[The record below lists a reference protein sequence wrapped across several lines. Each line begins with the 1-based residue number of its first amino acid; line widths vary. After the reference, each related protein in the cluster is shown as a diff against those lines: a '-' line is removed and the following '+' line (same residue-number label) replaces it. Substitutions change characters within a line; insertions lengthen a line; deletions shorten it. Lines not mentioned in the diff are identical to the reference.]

1 MGSTDGPHS
10 NSDMSGF
17 QSLHSNDKA
26 QRRNQNEATGGE
38 GSSSSGSTDESHSN
52 ISGFHSLHSNEKP
65 QKRTLGDIKSSQS
78 SLMSQPG
85 TLAST
90 EDASYASDSN
100 VTPGD
105 NKSSQC
111 SIMSRPGTLASTDDA
126 SYVKDPRVT
135 VTLDPPVCEADTSNN
150 AGSQG
155 NQNGATEGE
164 GASSSGSTD
173 GSHSDISGFHSLHS
187 NNRAQRRSSPDG
199 SPRRDLLK
207 PDSLSIKDVMAFALT
222 GRTLSTESSN
232 SDMSGCHSLHSNDEV
247 EGRTSGDTKSSQ
259 SNIMS
264 QPGTLASTENA
275 SYAKDSKVTPPMAAL
290 RSEKGTSSDSDDF
303 SKPATLASTES
314 APCDDAPQSPQFL
327 RSLSEVGSSSEISN
341 WHSLHS
347 TDRTPR
353 RPQLLRSLSEVGGSS
368 KISNWHSLRSTD
380 RTPRRRRL
388 HST

>member
-17 QSLHSNDKA
+17 QSLHSNDK
-26 QRRNQNEATGGE
+26 
-38 GSSSSGSTDESHSN
+38 
-52 ISGFHSLHSNEKP
+52 
-65 QKRTLGDIKSSQS
+65 
-78 SLMSQPG
+78 
-85 TLAST
+85 
-90 EDASYASDSN
+90 
-100 VTPGD
+100 
-105 NKSSQC
+105 
-111 SIMSRPGTLASTDDA
+111 
-126 SYVKDPRVT
+126 
-135 VTLDPPVCEADTSNN
+135 
-150 AGSQG
+150 
-155 NQNGATEGE
+155 
-164 GASSSGSTD
+164 
-173 GSHSDISGFHSLHS
+173 
-187 NNRAQRRSSPDG
+187 AQRRSSPDG

-275 SYAKDSKVTPPMAAL
+275 SNAKDSKVTPPMAAL

-314 APCDDAPQSPQFL
+314 APCDDAPQSPQLL
-327 RSLSEVGSSSEISN
+327 RSLSEVGGSSKISN
-341 WHSLHS
+341 WHSLRS

-380 RTPRRRRL
+380 RTPRRYVSNLAITSKMFNVHGQGGRSIDTAFCVVVL
-388 HST
+388 VVKYMWLI

>member
-26 QRRNQNEATGGE
+26 QRRNQNEATEGE

-52 ISGFHSLHSNEKP
+52 ISGFHSLHFNEKL

-155 NQNGATEGE
+155 
-164 GASSSGSTD
+164 
-173 GSHSDISGFHSLHS
+173 
-187 NNRAQRRSSPDG
+187 
-199 SPRRDLLK
+199 
-207 PDSLSIKDVMAFALT
+207 
-222 GRTLSTESSN
+222 
-232 SDMSGCHSLHSNDEV
+232 
-247 EGRTSGDTKSSQ
+247 
-259 SNIMS
+259 
-264 QPGTLASTENA
+264 
-275 SYAKDSKVTPPMAAL
+275 
-290 RSEKGTSSDSDDF
+290 
-303 SKPATLASTES
+303 
-314 APCDDAPQSPQFL
+314 
-327 RSLSEVGSSSEISN
+327 
-341 WHSLHS
+341 
-347 TDRTPR
+347 
-353 RPQLLRSLSEVGGSS
+353 
-368 KISNWHSLRSTD
+368 
-380 RTPRRRRL
+380 
-388 HST
+388 